1 MSDIDVKES
10 ILNSVKKMLGI
21 AEDYTHFDPELIMY
35 INGELMHL
43 NQIGVG
49 SGNVFTITD
58 STDTWEDFIGED
70 ITQLPL
76 IKPFIAGRVKL
87 IFDPPQSSSAVQAL
101 NDQMKEYE
109 WRLNVAVDPT
119 PEENDAIKKEADARI
134 SKYYEDNEH
143 VNIWKDTVNM
153 PYGNGVGF

>member
-1 MSDIDVKES
+1 MATIDVTES

-49 SGNVFTITD
+49 TGFFIVEDQSD
-58 STDTWEDFIGED
+58 SWEDFLGSD
-70 ITQLPL
+70 ISKLPL
-76 IKPFIAGRVKL
+76 VKPFIGGRVRL
-87 IFDPPQSSSAVQAL
+87 LFDPPQSSSAMQAL
-101 NDQMKEYE
+101 SDQMKEYE

-119 PEENDAIKKEADARI
+119 AEENAAIKKEVDARLA
-134 SKYYEDNEH
+134 KYYEDSEH
-143 VNIWKDTVNM
+143 ANLWKDEV
-153 PYGNGVGF
+153 

>member
-1 MSDIDVKES
+1 MATIDVKES

-21 AEDYTHFDPELIMY
+21 TEDYTHFDPELIMY

-49 SGNVFTITD
+49 SNVFIISSQD
-58 STDTWEDFIGED
+58 DTWEDFLGSD
-70 ITQLPL
+70 ISKLPL
-76 IKPFIAGRVKL
+76 VKPFVAGRVRL
-87 IFDPPQSSSAVQAL
+87 IFDPPQSSSVAQAL

-119 PEENDAIKKEADARI
+119 EEENAAIKKETDARI
-134 SKYYEDNEH
+134 AKYYEDSEH
-143 VNIWKDTVNM
+143 TNLWKDEV
-153 PYGNGVGF
+153 

>member
-1 MSDIDVKES
+1 MGAIDVKDS

-49 SGNVFTITD
+49 SSGIFSISGSD
-58 STDTWEDFIGED
+58 ATWEDYLGSD
-70 ITQLPL
+70 INQLQ
-76 IKPFIAGRVKL
+76 IVKPFIAGRVKL

-101 NDQMKEYE
+101 NEQMKEYE

-119 PEENDAIKKEADARI
+119 IDEKTAIMKEANYRLA
-134 SKYYEDNEH
+134 KYYDDEH
-143 VNIWKDTVNM
+143 VNLWKDEV
-153 PYGNGVGF
+153 